1 MRRGRAR
8 RRRPAEVRIH
18 LLNAPDI
25 EAYALAPDALAAELR
40 PLARGA
46 TVTVTEN
53 HDPEAVTPAMREA
66 DVLIGFQIPH
76 RRIAE
81 LPRLSWIHMVSAG
94 VDHLLPL
101 DWLPRRVALT
111 NSSGVHSELAG
122 EYAACALLML
132 NAGMPRHATNQ
143 RRGHWD
149 QVFNS
154 PIAGKTVVVVG
165 VGAIGGAA
173 ARHAKRLGLRV
184 IAVRRRRKPHPHADE
199 VHGPDAL
206 LRVLPRADFL
216 LVTAPLTAETRQL
229 IGDKELDAL
238 PPHAGVVNMSRA
250 RLVDYE
256 ALARKLEQ
264 GELRGAVVDV
274 LDPEPYPPELPLWRV
289 PDLLITPH
297 ISSDPLDYRDRMLKI
312 IRENFRRLRAGRPL
326 VNRVDPGR
334 GY

>member
-1 MRRGRAR
+1 
-8 RRRPAEVRIH
+8 
-18 LLNAPDI
+18 
-25 EAYALAPDALAAELR
+25 
-40 PLARGA
+40 
-46 TVTVTEN
+46 
-53 HDPEAVTPAMREA
+53 
-66 DVLIGFQIPH
+66 
-76 RRIAE
+76 
-81 LPRLSWIHMVSAG
+81 
-94 VDHLLPL
+94 
-101 DWLPRRVALT
+101 
-111 NSSGVHSELAG
+111 VHSELAG

-132 NAGMPRHATNQ
+132 NSGIPRHASNQ

-154 PIAGKTVVVVG
+154 PIAGKTLVLVG
-165 VGAIGGAA
+165 VGAIGGSA

-216 LVTAPLTAETRQL
+216 MVTAPLTDETRHL
-229 IGDKELDAL
+229 IGAKELDAL

-250 RLVDYE
+250 RLVDYD
-256 ALARKLEQ
+256 ALTRKLER

-274 LDPEPYPPELPLWRV
+274 LDPEPHPAESPLWRV

-297 ISSDPLDYRDRMLKI
+297 ISSDPLDYRERMLRI
-312 IRENFRRLRAGRPL
+312 IRENFKRLLAHRPL
-326 VNRVDPGR
+326 MNRVDRAR

>member
-1 MRRGRAR
+1 VKR
-8 RRRPAEVRIH
+8 AEVRVH

-25 EAYALAPDALAAELR
+25 EAYALAPEALAAALR

-46 TVTVTEN
+46 RVTVTQD
-53 HDPEAVTPAMREA
+53 HDPATVTPAMREA
-66 DVLIGFQIPH
+66 DVLIGFEIPH

-81 LPRLSWIHMVSAG
+81 MPRLSWIHMVSAG

-111 NSSGVHSELAG
+111 NSSGVHAELAG

-132 NAGMPRHATNQ
+132 NSGIPRHATNQ

-154 PIAGKTVVVVG
+154 PIAGKTLVLVG
-165 VGAIGGAA
+165 VGAIGGSA
-173 ARHAKRLGLRV
+173 ARQAKRLGLRV

-199 VHGPDAL
+199 VHGADAL

-216 LVTAPLTAETRQL
+216 MVTAPLTPETRHI
-229 IGDKELDAL
+229 IGAKELDAL

-250 RLVDYE
+250 RLVDYD
-256 ALARKLEQ
+256 ALTRKLER

-274 LDPEPYPPELPLWRV
+274 LDPEPHPKESPLWHV

-312 IRENFRRLRAGRPL
+312 IRENFRRLLAGRPL
-326 VNRVDPGR
+326 TNRVDRGR